1 MPQEQ
6 LDFFPKENIVSKED
20 LQEQKIQR
28 AFIDIQKILLRE
40 GLDITVEHIIKLI
53 PIKEDK
59 NGS

>member
-1 MPQEQ
+1 MPEEQ
-6 LDFFPKENIVSKED
+6 LEFFPKENNVSQSE

-28 AFIDIQKILLRE
+28 TFIDIQTILIRE

>member
-6 LDFFPKENIVSKED
+6 LDFFPKENNVSKED

>member
-1 MPQEQ
+1 MPEEQ
-6 LDFFPKENIVSKED
+6 LEFFPKENNVSQSE

-28 AFIDIQKILLRE
+28 TFIDIQKILIRE